1 MKKIF
6 PAIAFTLF
14 AFFAH
19 AQTDSVKTIQAFGNH
34 FAMTVPADV
43 KEMTADM
50 IRIKYHKAIDENTNF
65 YGDADAS
72 FSIVSSVIVPGGVK
86 EEDMVKHKDEF
97 LSSIKAKY
105 KLLSEEV
112 RTVNKHKLIVIS
124 FYSDVTDGKV
134 LNKRFFAVVNQKLV
148 SVEMNA
154 TEASL
159 AKRNPQM
166 EAAINSVSIK

>member
-1 MKKIF
+1 MKKVVSFITCM
-6 PAIAFTLF
+6 IATVI
-14 AFFAH
+14 AT
-19 AQTDSVKTIQAFGNH
+19 AQTDSVKTIQTFGNH
-34 FAMTVPADV
+34 FTMKVPSDV
-43 KEMTADM
+43 KEMSADM
-50 IRIKYHKAIDENTNF
+50 IRLKYHKAKDENTNF

-86 EEDMVKHKDEF
+86 EDDMVKHKDEF

-112 RTVNKHKLIVIS
+112 RTVNKHRLIVIS

-134 LNKRFFAVVNQKLV
+134 LNKRFFAVVSQKLV

-154 TEASL
+154 TEATL
-159 AKRNPQM
+159 AKRNAQM
-166 EAAINSVSIK
+166 EAAINSVSIN

>member
-1 MKKIF
+1 MKKVVSFITCMIATVI
-6 PAIAFTLF
+6 AIAQ
-14 AFFAH
+14 A
-19 AQTDSVKTIQAFGNH
+19 DSVKTIQTFGNH
-34 FAMTVPADV
+34 FTMKVPSDV

-50 IRIKYHKAIDENTNF
+50 IRLKYPKAKDENTNF

-97 LSSIKAKY
+97 LSGIKAKY

-112 RTVNKHKLIVIS
+112 RTVNKHRLIVIS

-134 LNKRFFAVVNQKLV
+134 LNKRFFAVVSQKLV

-154 TEASL
+154 TEATL
-159 AKRNPQM
+159 AKRNAQM
-166 EAAINSVSIK
+166 EAAINSVSIN